1 MAVRLY
7 FVDMLPFPSGVGRY
21 PAHFG
26 SSRGGVAPDPQL
38 VGIDGKSTMDYGL
51 IPVALV
57 AADVTTDQD
66 DYLRQLPDV
75 ISFPANIDAVIPDAV
90 LPNARAALRS
100 KRIPSIFL
108 SSGDTYRKAAREIA
122 GVIQFMQRVTTIR
135 GADPSQ
141 LAVSG
146 EFLDWRF
153 NQLPLAWRNAMQ
165 QAATELNFSTSGLVG
180 TSPLETVLT
189 SIATQS
195 SSRTFEF
202 GSFVL

>member
-7 FVDMLPFPSGVGRY
+7 FVDMLPFPSGTGRY

-26 SSRGGVAPDPQL
+26 SSKAGVAPDPEL
-38 VGIDGKSTMDYGL
+38 IGITDRNIMDYGL
-51 IPVALV
+51 IPVALMAV
-57 AADVTTDQD
+57 DVTVNQD

-75 ISFPANIDAVIPDAV
+75 ISFPANIDAVMPDAV

-108 SSGDTYRKAAREIA
+108 TSGDTYRKAAREIA
-122 GVIQFMQRVTTIR
+122 GVMQFMQRVTALR

-141 LAVSG
+141 LGISG

-153 NQLPLAWRNAMQ
+153 NQLPLVWRTAMQ
-165 QAATELNFSTSGLVG
+165 DAAAQLGFSTSGLTG
-180 TSPLETVLT
+180 TSTLEVVLT
-189 SIATQS
+189 SIAAQS
-195 SSRTFEF
+195 VSRTFEF